1 MPLLQ
6 GKLDP
11 LRFNSTELA
20 IATYSAERQA
30 FLALHISN
38 GLETEP
44 WERLDESTQMAYVDV
59 AQAVIDRFLAE
70 GIIT

>member
-11 LRFNSTELA
+11 RRFNSTELA
-20 IATYSAERQA
+20 IATYSAERQV
-30 FLALHISN
+30 FLAVHISN
-38 GLETEP
+38 GLEAEP
-44 WERLDESTQMAYVDV
+44 WEKLDESTRMAYIDA
-59 AQAVIDRFLAE
+59 AQVVIDRFVAE